1 MLEDSYEPL
10 SIEQKWQSEWEL
22 KNQFKPVESDKQFS
36 IVIPPPNVTGSLH
49 MGHALEHSIIDV
61 IVRIKRLQGFETL
74 WVPGTDHA
82 GIITQL
88 LVENE
93 LSEKG
98 LSKEDVGRENF
109 ISKVWEWKEK
119 SGENISGQM
128 KKLGMSCDWSRE
140 RFTMDEGL
148 SAAVRQVFVTLYDSG
163 FIYKGS
169 RMVNWDTKLM
179 SAVSDL
185 EVNLEEQTGKLWSVK
200 YKCGDE
206 FITIATTRPE
216 TILADTAVAV
226 NPDDERY
233 KSFIGKTAIIPIVNR
248 EVPIIADEYVDK
260 EFGSGCVKITP
271 AHDFNDYEI
280 GLKHD
285 LEVISCMKLDG
296 TMSDDDFMP
305 ENYKN
310 LDRFEARDQIV
321 NELSELGFLVS
332 ADDHVIQLPKG
343 DRSKSILEPMIT
355 DQWFVKT
362 KELADRGIA
371 EVENENMKFIP
382 KNWEKTYFE
391 WMYNIQ
397 DWCISRQI
405 WWGHQ
410 IPAWYDEDGNIY
422 VATTES
428 EVREKYKL
436 SDDLKLSQDKDVLDT
451 WFSSALWPFSTLGWP
466 EESTDLEKYYPTSLL
481 VTGFDIIFFWVAR
494 MIMMGLNF
502 NDDVPFK
509 DILIHGLVR
518 DSKGRKMSKSLK
530 NTIDPLE
537 LSEKHGADALRF
549 SLIEKAAP
557 GQDVP
562 FDEEWTIAAKKFGN
576 KLWNAAKFV
585 HLYSPEEKRT
595 DEIKEITCPE
605 NVWIASRFDEVL
617 AEFNE
622 LFEKYKISDAYKLIY
637 NFVWSDLFDWY
648 FEFSKNLIDDEKTKD
663 ETMFVLRTIFL
674 KSIKILNPAMP
685 HITEEIWSTFEDDLL
700 INNTWPEVEGKELNP
715 EANDV
720 ENLKEVIS
728 QIRNFKATYQLK
740 NKEILKLNSSKDV
753 SPWFTKQLENIGNIE
768 LNLNSSEDK
777 NKKQVVFQSG
787 NYEFYLLAEDYIDI
801 DVEIKKLDKK
811 IEDLSKT
818 LAVSRSRLE
827 NEKFIKNAKEELI
840 EKEKQNVIEVENE
853 IKLLKQTRD
862 QFSV

>member
-466 EESTDLEKYYPTSLL
+466 EESTDLKKYYPTSLL

-663 ETMFVLRTIFL
+663 ETMFVLRTTFL

-740 NKEILKLNSSKDV
+740 NKEILNLNLSKDV
-753 SPWFTKQLENIGNIE
+753 SPWFTKQLENIGNVE
-768 LNLNSSEDK
+768 LNLNSPEDK
-777 NKKQVVFQSG
+777 DKKQVVFQSG

-853 IKLLKQTRD
+853 IELLKQTRD

>member
-93 LSEKG
+93 LLEKG

-466 EESTDLEKYYPTSLL
+466 EESTDLKKYYPTSLL

-648 FEFSKNLIDDEKTKD
+648 FEFSKNLIDDDKTKD
-663 ETMFVLRTIFL
+663 ETMFVLRTTFL

-753 SPWFTKQLENIGNIE
+753 GPWFTKQLENIGNVE
-768 LNLNSSEDK
+768 LNLNSPEDK
-777 NKKQVVFQSG
+777 VKKQVVFQSG

-811 IEDLSKT
+811 IEVLSKT

-853 IKLLKQTRD
+853 IELLKQTRD

>member
-605 NVWIASRFDEVL
+605 NVWITSRFDEVL

-663 ETMFVLRTIFL
+663 ETMFVLRTTFL

-740 NKEILKLNSSKDV
+740 NKEILKLNLSKDV

-768 LNLNSSEDK
+768 LNLNSTEDK

-853 IKLLKQTRD
+853 IELLKQTRD

>member
-98 LSKEDVGRENF
+98 LSKEDIGRENF

-466 EESTDLEKYYPTSLL
+466 EESTDLDKYYPTSLL

-502 NDDVPFK
+502 NNDVPFK

-663 ETMFVLRTIFL
+663 ETMFVLRTTFL

-715 EANDV
+715 EVNDV

-753 SPWFTKQLENIGNIE
+753 SPWFTKQLENIGNVE
-768 LNLNSSEDK
+768 LNLNSPEDK
-777 NKKQVVFQSG
+777 DKKQVVFQSG

-853 IKLLKQTRD
+853 IELLKQTRD

>member
-466 EESTDLEKYYPTSLL
+466 EESTDLKKYYPTSLL

-605 NVWIASRFDEVL
+605 NVWITSRFDEVL

-663 ETMFVLRTIFL
+663 ETMFVLRTTFL

-715 EANDV
+715 EVNDV

-753 SPWFTKQLENIGNIE
+753 GPWFTKQLENIGNVE
-768 LNLNSSEDK
+768 LNLNSPEDK
-777 NKKQVVFQSG
+777 DKKQIVFQSG

-853 IKLLKQTRD
+853 IELLKQTRD

>member
-605 NVWIASRFDEVL
+605 NVWITSRFDEVL

-648 FEFSKNLIDDEKTKD
+648 FEFSKNLIDDDKTKD
-663 ETMFVLRTIFL
+663 ETMFVLRTTFL

-753 SPWFTKQLENIGNIE
+753 SPWFTKQLENIGNVE
-768 LNLNSSEDK
+768 LNLNSPEDK
-777 NKKQVVFQSG
+777 DKKQVVFQSG

-853 IKLLKQTRD
+853 IELLKQTRD